1 MRYAELKIRFID
13 FTGVVNF
20 DTRIYISSSVDDGLS
35 NQFYF
40 SNNPVND
47 NEIEVTSDPAD
58 QNQAIKDLFDN
69 FLVPTGHYETD
80 IDDDFVY
87 LYLTSPA
94 EQFNFINPVRVNIN
108 SEIDNNHNQSDQN
121 SVEIISSPDPRVL
134 LNAFNDNI
142 VYLEKGDTS
151 KLELTFNNQF
161 PITLYPSPSEGYY
174 LNLKEAAIPLINQN
188 NFADEITP
196 DIENNGYL
204 YQDPSLFLNM
214 GIDITAIIPGGQFTQ
229 TLRYYFV
236 KAVEQIANFKDSIF
250 HIDNDK
256 YYLLLPQGKVDDI
269 HRITY
274 YEGYPLD
281 ITFFANVN
289 PRDFPTIKL
298 KNLTTGH
305 EVTLDVFQNINRL
318 FLSQGSEDFTINDI
332 LPIQTGIN
340 RIEMVMNEDKSLML
354 HLKKKEPVCAP
365 YFKFYRNR
373 GGWGYIRFEKE
384 FTIKNKVK
392 DGKEIKVD
400 YEGIQNTLTRSLTA
414 KESSIEMEFM
424 TEFLE
429 DWEMENFKDFL
440 KSPRVEMYVNDLF
453 QKQEAD
459 SWIGVRVDSSSLDN
473 KSLKTKR
480 NRERVKI
487 EIQEYT
493 LTL

>member
-20 DTRIYISSSVDDGLS
+20 DTRIYISSSVDDDLH
-35 NQFYF
+35 NFFFF

-47 NEIEVTSDPAD
+47 NYIQVTADPSD
-58 QNQAIKDLFDN
+58 QNQAIKDMFDSY
-69 FLVPTGHYETD
+69 LVPSGHYETD

-87 LYLTSPA
+87 LYLTSPT
-94 EQFNFINPVRVNIN
+94 EQFNYVNPNYVDIE
-108 SEIDNNHNQSDQN
+108 SQIDNNHADQAVIN
-121 SVEIISSPDPRVL
+121 ILSGPDFEEL
-134 LNAFNDNI
+134 LNAYNDNI

-151 KLELTFNNQF
+151 KLELTFNNEF

-174 LNLKEAAIPLINQN
+174 LNLKEPAIPLINQN
-188 NFADEITP
+188 NFADNITP
-196 DIENNGYL
+196 DIESNGYI
-204 YQDPSLFLNM
+204 YQDSSIYLYM
-214 GIDITAIIPGGQFTQ
+214 TIDVTAHLSGGQTFTQ
-229 TLRYYFV
+229 QLRYRFV
-236 KAVEQIANFKDSIF
+236 KAVEQIANFKDTIF
-250 HIDNDK
+250 NVNDDK
-256 YYLLLPQGKVDDI
+256 YYLLLPQGKLDDI
-269 HRITY
+269 HRVTY
-274 YEGYPLD
+274 YEGYPFD
-281 ITFFANVN
+281 VTFFANVN
-289 PRDFPTIKL
+289 PRDFPNFTL

-305 EVTLDVFQNINRL
+305 EVTLDVFQYINRL

-429 DWEMENFKDFL
+429 DWEMENFKDFV